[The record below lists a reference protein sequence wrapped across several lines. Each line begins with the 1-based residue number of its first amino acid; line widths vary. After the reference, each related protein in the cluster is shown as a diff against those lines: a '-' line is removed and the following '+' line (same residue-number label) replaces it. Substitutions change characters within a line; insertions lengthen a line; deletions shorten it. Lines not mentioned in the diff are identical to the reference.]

1 MLEMLSIMC
10 KEMKNVAPLRLH
22 KKLLSSHRFSWLIA
36 YKRLKLQ
43 QSTVNERGDGAF
55 SLKLRCKNA
64 SLNSNS
70 HYCYCYCIC
79 KTLQVSRGGEPKK
92 LKGKKEEKLCAAKK
106 KSCKAEKWKT
116 KQKNSFNCNNIQK
129 ILQKTKP
136 RKKKKKQTC
145 TNVVSKPYV
154 PSELQIAEYWQHS
167 HNLLLLLLLLCSSAL
182 VALILLLLPIVV
194 DQISSSFF
202 PLLLFFF
209 FFFLARFAK
218 WNSTDCFTN
227 NVWQQMNYF
236 WIQKQKIKKDLEIWQ
251 ENRRSPEEGK
261 TERKRTGEHGPLDA
275 TRTTEDKTRRRV
287 RTDGHDK
294 NTRRRNP
301 DQYTDRGIK
310 L

>member
-1 MLEMLSIMC
+1 MTIINGWQSPASYF
-10 KEMKNVAPLRLH
+10 VAHNNSMSNARCHMFHIHKPLRMH
-22 KKLLSSHRFSWLIA
+22 SLLKPAAS
-36 YKRLKLQ
+36 
-43 QSTVNERGDGAF
+43 VN
-55 SLKLRCKNA
+55 
-64 SLNSNS
+64 
-70 HYCYCYCIC
+70 
-79 KTLQVSRGGEPKK
+79 
-92 LKGKKEEKLCAAKK
+92 
-106 KSCKAEKWKT
+106 
-116 KQKNSFNCNNIQK
+116 
-129 ILQKTKP
+129 
-136 RKKKKKQTC
+136 
-145 TNVVSKPYV
+145 

-167 HNLLLLLLLLCSSAL
+167 HHLLLLLLLLCSSAL